1 MVDATKVK
9 KKRGISRFEDL
20 PYFDTASVTNGKV
33 GHRENVKRVKIPAFC
48 HYSVD
53 GSKTQKLGA
62 INYDEVDNVYLLEDF
77 SGQKRVDEGSVVG
90 KQGKLED
97 LFKLYDINICK
108 VKIIVFG

>member
-1 MVDATKVK
+1 MINATRVK
-9 KKRGISRFEDL
+9 KKRGVSRFEDI
-20 PYFDTASVTNGKV
+20 PYFDTTSVINGKI
-33 GHRENVKRVKIPAFC
+33 GHRENIKRVKIPAFC

-53 GSKTQKLGA
+53 GKKTQKLGA

-90 KQGKLED
+90 KQVKLKD